1 MPVIRASL
9 LTGWRRLQSIREQS
23 RLLSLV
29 ILGFMAI
36 YLAFAFWLF
45 RTALRFINSFPGFGT
60 ILSERLLFILF
71 AFLFFLLLAS
81 NLVIGY
87 TNFFRQRET
96 NFLLTL
102 PLSAQNVFRWKLVE
116 SVMLASWA
124 FLFLIAPMLVA
135 YGLNQGVAWHFYPVT
150 VALVGLFIGLP
161 GFFGAWAAIALGL
174 FLGRRKFQIITLLV
188 LSVIIGLVAYWLRP
202 VPLADDL
209 PETRVLAVLD
219 KLLYRTKFA
228 EFPGLPSYWL
238 SSSVMNWTDGAASTA
253 LFFALVLLSNVL
265 FFGILSV
272 TRTGRLFY
280 EGFSAVLSRGGSVGD
295 WSWLWGGK
303 SAGTFAYPL
312 PLMER
317 ILARFRFIAPDVRA
331 LAVKDARVFWRDTT
345 QWGQTL
351 VLFGLLGV
359 YILNLRHFSQQ
370 LTNPFWI
377 NLVAYLNLGA
387 CALNLSTLTTRFVY
401 PQFSLEGRRLW
412 VVGMAPIGLVNV
424 VRVKFWLTGI
434 ASWLVT
440 LPLIILSCRML
451 LMEWDLV
458 AYFCGVVTLMTFSL
472 NALAVG
478 LGTLFPNMREENP
491 GKIVSGFGGT
501 FCLVLSFA
509 YVVGSVA
516 LLAMG
521 VPTGRDREPWPVV
534 LALLAFF
541 GLSLLI
547 GWLPYKL
554 GLKRVAHFE
563 I

>member
-1 MPVIRASL
+1 M
-9 LTGWRRLQSIREQS
+9 G
-23 RLLSLV
+23 
-29 ILGFMAI
+29 I
-36 YLAFAFWLF
+36 YLAFAYWLF
-45 RTALRFINSFPGFGT
+45 RVGLRFINSFPGFGT

-71 AFLFFLLLAS
+71 AFLFFLLLVS

-96 NFLLTL
+96 SFLLTL

-116 SVMLASWA
+116 SVLLASWA
-124 FLFLIAPMLVA
+124 FLFLIAPMLAA
-135 YGLNQGVAWHFYPVT
+135 YGRSQGVDWHFYPVT
-150 VALVGLFIGLP
+150 VVLVGLFIGLP
-161 GFFGAWAAIALGL
+161 GIFGAWAAIVLGL
-174 FLGRRKFQIITLLV
+174 FLGRRRFQVFTLIALG
-188 LSVIIGLVAYWLRP
+188 LLIGLVAFWLRP

-238 SSSVMNWTDGAASTA
+238 SSSVMNWTDGAISTA
-253 LFFALVLLSNVL
+253 AFFALVLLSNVL
-265 FFGILSV
+265 FFGALSV
-272 TRTGRLFY
+272 TKTGRVFY
-280 EGFSAVLSRGGSVGD
+280 EGFSAVMSRGGSVGD

-303 SAGTFAYPL
+303 KAAAFGYPL
-312 PLMER
+312 ALGER
-317 ILARFRFIAPDVRA
+317 FLAKFKFISPDVRA

-412 VVGMAPIGLVNV
+412 VVGMAPMGLVNV

-434 ASWLVT
+434 TSWLVT
-440 LPLIILSCRML
+440 IPLIVVSCQML

-458 AYFCGVVTLMTFSL
+458 AYFCGIITLMTLTL

-478 LGTLFPNMREENP
+478 MGTLFPNMREENP

-501 FCLVLSFA
+501 FCLVLSFG
-509 YVVGSVA
+509 YVVGAVA
-516 LLAMG
+516 LLAFG
-521 VPTGRDREPWPVV
+521 VPTGREREPWPML

-541 GLSLLI
+541 ALSLVI

-554 GLKRVAHFE
+554 GLKRVARFE

>member
-1 MPVIRASL
+1 MRASL
-9 LTGWRRLQSIREQS
+9 LTSWRRLQSVREQS
-23 RLLSLV
+23 RLLSFV
-29 ILGFMAI
+29 ILGFMGV

-60 ILSERLLFILF
+60 ILGERLLFILF
-71 AFLFFLLLAS
+71 AFLFFLLLVS
-81 NLVIGY
+81 NVVIGY

-96 NFLLTL
+96 TFLLAL
-102 PLSAQNVFRWKLVE
+102 PLSAQNVFRWKLLE
-116 SVMLASWA
+116 SVLLASWA
-124 FLFLIAPMLVA
+124 FLFLIAPMLAA
-135 YGLNQGVAWHFYPVT
+135 YGLVQRVPWHFYPVT
-150 VALVGLFIGLP
+150 VVLVGLFIGLP
-161 GFFGAWAAIALGL
+161 GVFGAWIAITLGL
-174 FLGRRKFQIITLLV
+174 FLGRRKFQILTLVV
-188 LSVIIGLVAYWLRP
+188 LGLLIGLVAFWLRP

-238 SSSVMNWTDGAASTA
+238 SSSVLNWTDGAVATA
-253 LFFALVLLSNVL
+253 AFFALVLLSNVL
-265 FFGILSV
+265 FFGALSV
-272 TRTGRLFY
+272 TRTGRAFY
-280 EGFSAVLSRGGSVGD
+280 EGFSAVLSRGGTVGD
-295 WSWLWGGK
+295 WSWLWGAK
-303 SAGTFAYPL
+303 PAASFDYRLRL
-312 PLMER
+312 PER
-317 ILARFRFIAPDVRA
+317 ILGRLPFISSDVRA
-331 LAVKDARVFWRDTT
+331 IAVKDARVFWRDTT

-412 VVGMAPIGLVNV
+412 VVGMAPLGLVKV

-434 ASWLVT
+434 TSWLVT
-440 LPLIILSCRML
+440 LPLIVLSCRML
-451 LMEWDLV
+451 LMEWNLV
-458 AYFCGVVTLMTFSL
+458 LYFCGVVTLMTFAL

-478 LGTLFPNMREENP
+478 LGSLFPNMREENP

-516 LLAMG
+516 LLAVG
-521 VPTGRDREPWPVV
+521 VPSGRDREPGPV
-534 LALLAFF
+534 LMALLAFF

-554 GLKRVAHFE
+554 GLKRVARFE